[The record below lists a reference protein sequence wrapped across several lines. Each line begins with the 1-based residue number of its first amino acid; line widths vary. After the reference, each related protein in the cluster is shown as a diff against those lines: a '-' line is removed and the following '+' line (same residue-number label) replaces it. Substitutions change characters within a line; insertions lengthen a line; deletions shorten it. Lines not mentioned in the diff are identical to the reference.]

1 MDNKIKEKAK
11 KYAHSVAK
19 QADVNGYTLDEEDLM
34 HAYLQ
39 GATDAANKQ
48 EPYTLPAKF
57 IVRAKDAKTDLWVY
71 GDLANV
77 DAINFRS
84 RKLKYYIVSHHANGG
99 MMYISKRVQIN
110 PNTVQIL
117 KGFTC
122 DGEKVWEDVEVNP
135 LINLKPDNNIE
146 QLTDK

>member
-1 MDNKIKEKAK
+1 MDNIIKERAK

-39 GATDAANKQ
+39 GAADTSDNQ
-48 EPYTLPAKF
+48 EPYTLPAKL
-57 IVRAKDAKTDLWVY
+57 IVRAKDIKTDLWVY

-110 PNTVQIL
+110 PEAVQIL
-117 KGFTC
+117 KGFTRN
-122 DGEKVWEDVEVNP
+122 GEKIWEDVEVNP
-135 LINLKPDNNIE
+135 LKEWHKTL
-146 QLTDK
+146 